1 MNKDKPYIRTEIN
14 IASGDQ
20 LLYIQPGVGDG
31 YIEVFFKE
39 TENSEE
45 SGLIYINKT
54 ELPVIIQ
61 KLQEMM
67 DYTLEK

>member
-1 MNKDKPYIRTEIN
+1 MNADKPYIRTEIT

-20 LLYIQPGVGDG
+20 ILYIQPGVGDG
-31 YIEVFFKE
+31 YIEMYFKD
-39 TENSEE
+39 SEDDKD
-45 SGLIYINKT
+45 SDLIYINKT

-67 DYTLEK
+67 NYTLEV